1 MILSCNI
8 FQEDSKGK
16 PLTRL
21 LRQKDKKPRNP
32 QSSPI
37 VKSTFELPPFLVGMK
52 TQNPGNYR
60 PIKEMFMACFVS
72 SGNLL
77 PARCLRLMSGY
88 QASKCITKYS
98 IENFFVCMWKQWHFR
113 KNQTIE
119 ATTLKISN
127 RLNRERLG
135 NFCS

>member
-1 MILSCNI
+1 MIKNRENLNLVG
-8 FQEDSKGK
+8 ELKT
-16 PLTRL
+16 L
-21 LRQKDKKPRNP
+21 
-32 QSSPI
+32 
-37 VKSTFELPPFLVGMK
+37 ELPPLLVGMK
-52 TQNPGNYR
+52 RKTREIIGQL
-60 PIKEMFMACFVS
+60 KCSWLASLS

-98 IENFFVCMWKQWHFR
+98 IENVFACIRKQWHFR

-119 ATTLKISN
+119 ATALKISN
-127 RLNRERLG
+127 RPNRKRLG